1 METIFIPII
10 FFLVVI
16 LSLVMILLFAKSK
29 LSPSGAVKLTINGEK
44 EIEVSAGDT
53 ILTTLGNN
61 KVFLPSACGG
71 GGTCAMCKCQV
82 ISGGGDILP
91 TEKPYFSRKEIQ
103 NDWRLGCQVKIK
115 NDMEIKIPEEIFG
128 IKQWKA
134 KVVSNY
140 NVASFIKEF
149 IVELPQDMDYEAG
162 GYIQIEIPDCEV
174 KYSDFDITAHPKEHP
189 GEKDKFKFEWD
200 KFNLWPLV
208 MKNDEEVIRAYSM
221 ASYPVCEILLLKCL
235 FLVQE

>member
-1 METIFIPII
+1 MT
-10 FFLVVI
+10 
-16 LSLVMILLFAKSK
+16 
-29 LSPSGAVKLTINGEK
+29 LTINGENK
-44 EIEVSAGDT
+44 LKVSAGDT

-82 ISGGGDILP
+82 NSGGGSILP

-103 NDWRLGCQVKIK
+103 DNWRLGCQVKVK
-115 NDMEIKIPEEIFG
+115 NDMEIQIPEEIFG

-149 IVELPQDMDYEAG
+149 IVELPEDMHYEAG
-162 GYIQIEIPDCEV
+162 GYIQIEIPEGEV
-174 KYSDFDITAHPKEHP
+174 KYQALTSQRIQRNIP
-189 GEKDKFKFEWD
+189 EKKI
-200 KFNLWPLV
+200 NLNMNGINL
-208 MKNDEEVIRAYSM
+208 IYG
-221 ASYPVCEILLLKCL
+221 L
-235 FLVQE
+235 